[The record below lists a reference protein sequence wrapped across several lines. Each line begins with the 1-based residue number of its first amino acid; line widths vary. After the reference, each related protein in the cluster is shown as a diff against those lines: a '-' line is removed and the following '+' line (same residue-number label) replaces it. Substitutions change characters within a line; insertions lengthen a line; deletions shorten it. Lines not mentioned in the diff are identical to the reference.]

1 MKTDFKQHPTKEIK
15 LSDITFYGNNPTI
28 HSPDQIQKIKKS
40 IHEFGMFNYIGVDKN
55 NLCVFGEGRARA
67 LKTDFENLGKTLTVF
82 DLSSLNPKQIKKVRV
97 IDNSYHEGFD
107 EGRLM
112 KAIEDIYSNVEENLG
127 GIEEELNLDISK
139 MFKQIEKEVDA
150 KPRSG
155 SLKVISVIL
164 EFQKKDHDFYLEQM
178 NIQMKKHNIQTI
190 SDMVLKLLEDAQNG

>member
-1 MKTDFKQHPTKEIK
+1 MVSEKHD
-15 LSDITFYGNNPTI
+15 
-28 HSPDQIQKIKKS
+28 
-40 IHEFGMFNYIGVDKN
+40 
-55 NLCVFGEGRARA
+55 
-67 LKTDFENLGKTLTVF
+67 
-82 DLSSLNPKQIKKVRV
+82 KKVRV

-112 KAIEDIYSNVEENLG
+112 KAINDIYSNVEENLG
-127 GIEEELNLDISK
+127 GIQEELNLDISK
-139 MFKQIEKEVDA
+139 MFKEIEKEAEADA

>member
-1 MKTDFKQHPTKEIK
+1 MKSDFKQHPTKEIK
-15 LSDITFYGNNPTI
+15 LSEITFYGNNPTI
-28 HSPDQIQKIKKS
+28 HRPDQIQKIKKS

-55 NLCVFGEGRARA
+55 NLCVFGEGN
-67 LKTDFENLGKTLTVF
+67 ENMGKTLTVF

-112 KAIEDIYSNVEENLG
+112 KAIEDIYSNVEDNLS
-127 GIEEELNLDISK
+127 GIQEELNLDISK
-139 MFKQIEKEVDA
+139 MFKEIEKEAESDS

-155 SLKVISVIL
+155 SIQVVSVIL